1 MTKKMLNYKTN
12 QYFDNLPY
20 HNVIKYD
27 MGSEQEVKQ
36 AYKDGYHECEKTLIE
51 ATEIIKDLLRLPY
64 ANDWE
69 VYGDVTSH
77 LDKAEQFLKEIEK

>member
-51 ATEIIKDLLRLPY
+51 ATGIIKELIY
-64 ANDWE
+64 ADGRFADSYPQLIN
-69 VYGDVTSH
+69 
-77 LDKAEQFLKEIEK
+77 KAEQLLKEIEK

>member
-27 MGSEQEVKQ
+27 MGSEREVKQ

-51 ATEIIKDLLRLPY
+51 ATEIIKELLDTQSCLDPY
-64 ANDWE
+64 RDI
-69 VYGDVTSH
+69 YKDRII
-77 LDKAEQFLKEIEK
+77 KAEKFLQEMDK